1 MQVILLENVAAHGL
15 KGAVVEV
22 SEGYAR
28 NFLFPAHF
36 AIEAS
41 AKTLK
46 DKADREAREVNKV
59 VKVSKEDRKL
69 AAELDGLEVMITAKS
84 DGGKL
89 YASVGPKDVA
99 AALKE
104 QGYKISP
111 EQVEMT
117 PIKEV
122 GSSSALVNFPSGYE
136 ATLTIIIED

>member
-1 MQVILLENVAAHGL
+1 MQVILLQDVAAHGR
-15 KGAVVEV
+15 KGSVVEV

-41 AKTLK
+41 PKALK
-46 DKADREAREVNKV
+46 DKADQEHRAVSKV
-59 VKVSKEDRKL
+59 AKVSKEDRQL
-69 AAELDGLEVMITAKS
+69 ASKLDGLEIMISAKS

-104 QGYKISP
+104 LGYKIDVD
-111 EQVEMT
+111 QVEMT
-117 PIKEV
+117 PVKEV
-122 GSSSALVNFPSGYE
+122 GTSSAIVNFPSGYE
-136 ATLTIIIED
+136 ATLAIIIEA